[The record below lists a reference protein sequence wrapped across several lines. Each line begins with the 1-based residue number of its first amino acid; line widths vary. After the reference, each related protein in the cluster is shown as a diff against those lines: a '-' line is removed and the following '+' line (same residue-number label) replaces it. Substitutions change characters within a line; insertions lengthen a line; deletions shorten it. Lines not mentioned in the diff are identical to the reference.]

1 MERIFLRP
9 TIIQLTKIKPRS
21 MVIFIAVLFISA
33 AAPSVQADIYMF
45 IDSQGVLHFTN
56 APTSS
61 QYRLYI
67 KERPKPAEVTKKYDD
82 IIQEASNTFGLSFSL
97 LKAMIRVESNFDS
110 RAISKKGAL
119 GLMQIMPQNL
129 QAFNIRDPYDPKDN
143 IMGGASYFKSLME
156 RFEGKLPLALAAYN
170 AGPTIVDKYRKIPPI
185 KETKDYVKKVM
196 KYFYLYQK
204 S

>member
-1 MERIFLRP
+1 
-9 TIIQLTKIKPRS
+9 

>member
-1 MERIFLRP
+1 MIIAVQIRIVGIL
-9 TIIQLTKIKPRS
+9 
-21 MVIFIAVLFISA
+21 IAVLFLFVVV
-33 AAPSVQADIYMF
+33 PVVQADIYLF

-61 QYRLYI
+61 QYTLYI
-67 KERPKPAEVTKKYDD
+67 KERPKPATATKKYDG

-97 LKAMIRVESNFDS
+97 LKAMIKVESNFDS

-129 QAFNIRDPYDPKDN
+129 QAFNIREPYDPKDN
-143 IMGGASYFKSLME
+143 IMGGARYFKSLME

-170 AGPTIVDKYRKIPPI
+170 AGPTIVDKYRNIPPI
-185 KETKDYVKKVM
+185 KETQDYVKKVM
-196 KYFYLYQK
+196 KYFYLYK
-204 S
+204 NS